1 MIGIK
6 FYPDKVIQALIKGL
20 PNVKWSEKYGMVV
33 LPNKRDN
40 LTLIF
45 NTFRGVCWINSH
57 SFFPNKPINDNN
69 EELCIDSFRK
79 RTPKKDWRYCPQE
92 FYQKLEIRKYSL
104 NTARIYIHMFE
115 GFINFHKSINDLM
128 SINEQDISAYLLH
141 LVREKKSDSY
151 INQAIN
157 AIKFYYEV
165 VMGMPNRFY
174 AVERPFKKESLPRVL
189 SMQQIFAMIDA
200 TYNIKHKCII
210 SLLYSSGLRRGELLN
225 LKITDIHSDRMM
237 IRVNEGKGRKDRFTL
252 LGQRMLLDLRN
263 YYTQYKPKEY
273 LFEGASGKKYT
284 GSSVAKIVARAARK
298 SGIKEKVTPHMLRHS
313 FATHLLE
320 NGTDLRSIQSLLGHN
335 SVKTTQIYTHV
346 AVNGL
351 NNIKNPLDLR

>member
-6 FYPDKVIQALIKGL
+6 FYPDKVIQALMKGL

-33 LPNKRDN
+33 IPNNKDN

-45 NTFRGVCWINSH
+45 KTFRGVCWINSH
-57 SFFPNKPINDNN
+57 NFFPNKPINSHT
-69 EELCIDSFRK
+69 EELSLDSFRK
-79 RTPKKDWRYCPQE
+79 RTPKKGWRYCPQG

-104 NTARIYIHMFE
+104 NTARVYIHKFE
-115 GFINFHKSINDLM
+115 EFINFHKEIDDLM
-128 SINEQDISAYLLH
+128 SINELDINAYLLH
-141 LVREKKSDSY
+141 LVHTQRSDSY

-165 VMGMPNRFY
+165 VMEMPNRFY

-189 SMQQIFAMIDA
+189 SVQQIFAMID
-200 TYNIKHKCII
+200 TTHNIKHKCII

-225 LKITDIHSDRMM
+225 LKIGDIHSDRMM
-237 IRVNEGKGRKDRFTL
+237 IRVNEGKGKKDRYTL
-252 LGQRMLLDLRN
+252 LSQRMLLDLRN
-263 YYTQYKPKEY
+263 YYRQYQPKKY
-273 LFEGASGKKYT
+273 LFEGTSGKKYT
-284 GSSVAKIVARAARK
+284 GSSVAKIVARAARQ
-298 SGIKEKVTPHMLRHS
+298 SGIREKVTPHMLRHS